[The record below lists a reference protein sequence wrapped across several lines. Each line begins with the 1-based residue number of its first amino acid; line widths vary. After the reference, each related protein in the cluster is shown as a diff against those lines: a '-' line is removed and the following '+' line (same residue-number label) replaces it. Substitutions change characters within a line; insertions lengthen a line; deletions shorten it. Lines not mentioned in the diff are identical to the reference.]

1 MTATPI
7 SPSIATKGY
16 AHPESLV
23 STDWL
28 AAHLDDP
35 SIRILESDEDV
46 LLYEL
51 GHITNAQ
58 KIDWHIDL
66 NDSVVRDYVSRD
78 AFQSLLR
85 ARGIDDDTT
94 VVFYGDKNNWWACY
108 AFWVFRLFGFSNAKI
123 LDGGR
128 AKWESEGR
136 TMTTDIPSFPPSS
149 YEAGARNDA
158 PIRAF
163 MDEVRTHMQ
172 AGGKLVDVRSVPE
185 YTGERTHM
193 PEYPQE
199 GTLRGGHIP
208 GARSVPWARAAN
220 GDGTFKSADDLRT
233 IYESEQG
240 LRKDDSVIAYCR
252 IGERSAHTWFVLTYL
267 LGYEHVRNYD
277 GSWTEW
283 GNAVRA
289 PIRTGNQ
296 P

>member
-1 MTATPI
+1 MTDMHL
-7 SPSIATKGY
+7 SPSIGAKGY
-16 AHPESLV
+16 AHPDALV
-23 STDWL
+23 STEWL
-28 AAHLDDP
+28 AAHLADP
-35 SIRILESDEDV
+35 SLRLLESDEDV
-46 LLYEL
+46 LLYAM
-51 GHITNAQ
+51 GHIPNAQ

-66 NDSVVRDYVSRD
+66 NDRVVRDYVSRE
-78 AFQSLLR
+78 AFQGLLR
-85 ARGIDDDTT
+85 ARGIDDDST

-108 AFWVFRLFGFSNAKI
+108 AFWVFRLFGFANAKI

-128 AKWESEGR
+128 SKWESEGR
-136 TMTTDIPSFPPSS
+136 TMTTDVPSVPPSS
-149 YEAGARNDA
+149 YEAGPRNDA
-158 PIRAF
+158 PIRTF

-172 AGGKLVDVRSVPE
+172 AGGKMVDVRSVPE

-199 GTLRGGHIP
+199 GALRGGHIP

-240 LRKDDSVIAYCR
+240 LRPGDEVVAYCR

-267 LGYEHVRNYD
+267 LGYDHVRNYD

>member
-1 MTATPI
+1 
-7 SPSIATKGY
+7 
-16 AHPESLV
+16 L
-23 STDWL
+23 
-28 AAHLDDP
+28 
-35 SIRILESDEDV
+35 RILECDEDV
-46 LLYEL
+46 LLYEM
-51 GHITNAQ
+51 GHIPNAQ
-58 KIDWHIDL
+58 KLDWHIDL
-66 NDSVVRDYVSRD
+66 NDSVMRDYVSRE
-78 AFQSLLR
+78 AFQALLR
-85 ARGIDDDTT
+85 ARGIDDSTT

-108 AFWVFRLFGFSNAKI
+108 AFWVFRLFGFTNARV

-128 AKWESEGR
+128 VKWEQEGR
-136 TMTTDIPSFPPSS
+136 KLSTDRPTFPAST
-149 YEAGARNDA
+149 YVAGPRNDA

-163 MDEVRTHMQ
+163 MDEVRAHME
-172 AGGKLVDVRSVPE
+172 AGKKMIDVRSVPE

-220 GDGTFKSADDLRT
+220 SDGTFRSADELRT

-240 LRKDDSVIAYCR
+240 LQAGDDVIAYCR
-252 IGERSAHTWFVLTYL
+252 IGERSSHTWFVLTYL
-267 LGYEHVRNYD
+267 LGYDNVRNYD